1 MPIKNYTTKI
11 DVYTSLGEIQGAL
24 AGHGARKVMID
35 YGEEGKPT
43 GITFGIQTP
52 MGPQVFSLPASSEG
66 VAAVL
71 AKQKVKADQEQVER
85 IAWRNVRDW
94 VLAQMAFIEAGNVQ
108 MDEVFLPYLT
118 DRAGNTLFQ
127 AYQSGQL
134 LLGEGKEAQE

>member
-24 AGHGARKVMID
+24 ASHGARKVMID
-35 YGEEGKPT
+35 YDEAGKPS
-43 GITFGIQTP
+43 GITFGIQTQ
-52 MGPQVFSLPASSEG
+52 MGQQVFCLPASSGG

-71 AKQKVKADQEQVER
+71 VKQKVKANREQVAR

-94 VLAQMAFIEAGNVQ
+94 IMAQMAFIEAGNVQ

-118 DRAGNTLFQ
+118 DKSGKTLFQ
-127 AYQSGQL
+127 TYQAGQL
-134 LLGEGKEAQE
+134 LLGNGNGA